1 MVLVPGIVLVVL
13 INKRSNTG
21 IISEEEFSKC
31 TKKKMLCP
39 GVIQEVQLDSGKTHV
54 I

>member
-21 IISEEEFSKC
+21 IISEEEEFSKKC
-31 TKKKMLCP
+31 TKKKML
-39 GVIQEVQLDSGKTHV
+39 
-54 I
+54 